1 MLHFQVNNE
10 NMGPMEKFDPLEEIL
25 TFYSDP
31 IVPNHL
37 LLKCF
42 EYFYIVSQ
50 FSIVNK

>member
-10 NMGPMEKFDPLEEIL
+10 NMGPMGKFDPPGR
-25 TFYSDP
+25 TFNPDP

-42 EYFYIVSQ
+42 DSFEYFNIV
-50 FSIVNK
+50 

>member
-10 NMGPMEKFDPLEEIL
+10 NMGPMGKFDPLEEIL
-25 TFYSDP
+25 TFHPDP

-42 EYFYIVSQ
+42 EYFNIV
-50 FSIVNK
+50 